1 MVTLV
6 AASLAF
12 STGGMLMKPSGG
24 FTRLGPSLGI
34 VVCFVIGAVLLTR
47 AVERGG
53 LSTTYLVGLGLEA
66 VVSVAAGLLLLGE
79 TLTVAQGA
87 GIVLILG
94 GVVAVNSG

>member
-1 MVTLV
+1 
-6 AASLAF
+6 
-12 STGGMLMKPSGG
+12 
-24 FTRLGPSLGI
+24 
-34 VVCFVIGAVLLTR
+34 
-47 AVERGG
+47 
-53 LSTTYLVGLGLEA
+53 VGLGLEA

>member
-1 MVTLV
+1 
-6 AASLAF
+6 
-12 STGGMLMKPSGG
+12 
-24 FTRLGPSLGI
+24 
-34 VVCFVIGAVLLTR
+34 VVCFLVGAVLLTR

-79 TLTVAQGA
+79 TLTVAQGG